1 MGFSNKH
8 SVFSDKFVNDILN
21 GSINYD
27 ALEPRAN
34 VTNSAAGFNIEVEL
48 PGFKKTEIQVEAK
61 HGLLTV
67 VANRASKSA
76 YTHQEFGVSSLRR
89 SWTLPKTVNVDAVDA
104 AYDAGILTLTLPY
117 KAQNTEP
124 DRKIEIR

>member
-48 PGFKKTEIQVEAK
+48 PGFKKTEIQVEAALE
-61 HGLLTV
+61 GGCQLV
-67 VANRASKSA
+67 I
-76 YTHQEFGVSSLRR
+76 QGGVIA
-89 SWTLPKTVNVDAVDA
+89 P
-104 AYDAGILTLTLPY
+104 
-117 KAQNTEP
+117 
-124 DRKIEIR
+124 